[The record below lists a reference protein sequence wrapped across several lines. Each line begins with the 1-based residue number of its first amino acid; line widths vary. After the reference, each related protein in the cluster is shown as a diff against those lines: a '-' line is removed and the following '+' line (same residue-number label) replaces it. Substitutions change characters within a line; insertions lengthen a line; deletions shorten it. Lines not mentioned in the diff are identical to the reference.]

1 MQAELRAIREEK
13 LEKYL
18 QVRNNERQL
27 RTYHQIPDLSSTSI
41 LSVKNANRQI
51 DNQKVEEMKKNRQRI
66 LQENEK
72 DKAKE
77 EAEKAAYKKQRIEVL
92 TTKSKHIN
100 RPA

>member
-18 QVRNNERQL
+18 QVRNNQRKL

-51 DNQKVEEMKKNRQRI
+51 DNQKVEEMKNRQRI